1 MAVIGATGLEP
12 VNILGSYTQGMEVGR
27 ANRLARA
34 QEQQLLRETEQQ
46 AQLRNFL
53 SSADLESPEVQ
64 NQLLRFGAPGA
75 TIAKTL
81 GEMKTA
87 ELTRQKTVGEIAKQE
102 RDMQRQALTD
112 ALGFLTSAAESP
124 ENYPRA
130 YQQAL
135 QFMPAEQLAAMGITE
150 QFDEKA
156 LSQVANSLLT
166 QEQRLLEEDRKA
178 RRRIDLGNLSAR
190 QREQALAE
198 QKFERE
204 GDLDF
209 QDRLERVKAA
219 GKFKGEALAKA
230 QSELPGAIERANEAL
245 NVIDQMVGK
254 RAKADE
260 KGNIVDPGTKPHPGF
275 RGAVGAGLGTRFIP
289 GSDAASFEAL
299 YDQVT
304 GGAFLQA
311 YETLR
316 GTGQITEIEGA
327 KATSAI
333 TRMRLAQSEKDFVQA
348 AREFQDVI
356 RRGVDRA
363 RSKAGVSGAPSV
375 QRTTAGGTP
384 YSIEE

>member
-12 VNILGSYTQGMEVGR
+12 VNILGAYTQGREVGR

-53 SSADLESPEVQ
+53 SSADLDSPEIQ
-64 NQLLRFGAPGA
+64 NQLLRFGTPGA

-87 ELTRQKTVGEIAKQE
+87 ELTRQKTAGDIAKQE
-102 RDMQRQALTD
+102 RDMQRQSLTD

-124 ENYPRA
+124 ENYPQA

-190 QREQALAE
+190 QREQRLAE
-198 QKFERE
+198 EKFERE

-219 GKFKGEALAKA
+219 GKFKGESLAKA
-230 QSELPGAIERANEAL
+230 QSELPGAVERANEAL
-245 NVIDQMVGK
+245 RVIDQMVGK
-254 RAKADE
+254 PQKVDAKGKVVE
-260 KGNIVDPGTKPHPGF
+260 KGTAPHPGF
-275 RGAVGAGLGTRFIP
+275 EGAVGAGLGTRFIP

-363 RSKAGVSGAPSV
+363 RSKAGAPSAPGA
-375 QRTTAGGTP
+375 QRTTAGGTA